1 LGDRSDILA
10 WSAHGSLSDT
20 RAALG
25 IAGVLP
31 TPQDWRRFLD
41 RLLLWSG
48 ALALAGAVV
57 FFIAYNWAELGRF
70 ARFALVET
78 AIVLA
83 VLGYWRLGVD
93 RPAGQAS
100 LLVAAILLGV
110 LLALFGQTYQTGADN
125 WELFAWWAALIAP
138 WVLLG
143 RFAVLWLLWI
153 VVANLAIGLY
163 FQVFPSLLGIALAS
177 ERQLWALWGFNTTAL
192 LAWELAAPRVN
203 WLRARWPARLI
214 ALTSGV
220 GITLLG
226 LHAIFWRYDG
236 RAAALLACV
245 IWLAA
250 AYATYRARRRDLF
263 MLSGAG
269 LAVIVLVAATLTR
282 VLVGGRLDA
291 ASLLLIALVVIALAA
306 ALGAWI
312 RRIAEEQP

>member
-1 LGDRSDILA
+1 MGDRSDILA

-48 ALALAGAVV
+48 ALALAGAAV
-57 FFIAYNWAELGRF
+57 FFIAYNWTELGRF

-83 VLGYWRLGVD
+83 VLGYWRLGAD
-93 RPAGQAS
+93 QPAGQAS
-100 LLVAAILLGV
+100 LLLGAILLGV
-110 LLALFGQTYQTGADN
+110 LLALFGQTYQTGADD
-125 WELFAWWAALIAP
+125 WELFAWWAMLIAP

-143 RFAVLWLLWI
+143 RFAALWLLWI

-163 FQVFPSLLGIALAS
+163 FQVFPSLLGIALGS
-177 ERQLWALWGFNTTAL
+177 ERQLWALWGFDTVVL
-192 LAWELAAPRVN
+192 LAWELAARRVD

-214 ALTSGV
+214 ALASGV

-226 LHAIFWRYDG
+226 LHAIFLRYDG
-236 RAAALLACV
+236 RAAPLLACA

-250 AYATYRARRRDLF
+250 AHATYRARRRDLF
-263 MLSGAG
+263 MLAGAG
-269 LAVIVLVAATLTR
+269 LSAIVLVAATLTR
-282 VLVGGRLDA
+282 ALVSGRRDA

-306 ALGAWI
+306 ALAAWI
-312 RRIAEEQP
+312 RRIAGEQR